1 MNLALAFAASS
12 ATPPVGVDLEDPSR
26 GFMTILSSGLLFKGN
41 IHVWAY
47 LCRSIRP
54 SEPTRKLTGVHVLHE
69 NACFYSRIK
78 GLQIENCMWRF
89 GSRSR
94 LIGTLI
100 DVSISSTPLKANI
113 SRNTP
118 ADDQEY
124 LSDTPFLQ
132 PVTTA
137 LDSGTRRRA
146 DRSPLPAHGT
156 IASATQRG
164 GYRGWAS
171 CTPKRWCPC

>member
-1 MNLALAFAASS
+1 M
-12 ATPPVGVDLEDPSR
+12 
-26 GFMTILSSGLLFKGN
+26 GLFVP
-41 IHVWAY
+41 IDTTERTDAQIDWRA
-47 LCRSIRP
+47 RS
-54 SEPTRKLTGVHVLHE
+54 TRKCLCL
-69 NACFYSRIK
+69 FK
-78 GLQIENCMWRF
+78 GLQIENCIWRF

-100 DVSISSTPLKANI
+100 DVSISSTPLKASV

-137 LDSGTRRRA
+137 FD
-146 DRSPLPAHGT
+146 
-156 IASATQRG
+156 
-164 GYRGWAS
+164 
-171 CTPKRWCPC
+171 

>member
-1 MNLALAFAASS
+1 MNRALAFAASS
-12 ATPPVGVDLEDPSR
+12 AAPPVGVDLEDPSR
-26 GFMTILSSGLLFKGN
+26 GFYDDTFVCGLHICADRYDRAN
-41 IHVWAY
+41 RH
-47 LCRSIRP
+47 
-54 SEPTRKLTGVHVLHE
+54 KLTGVHVLHE
-69 NACFYSRIK
+69 NACFNSRIK

-94 LIGTLI
+94 LTGTLI
-100 DVSISSTPLKANI
+100 DVSISSTPLKANV

-137 LDSGTRRRA
+137 FD
-146 DRSPLPAHGT
+146 
-156 IASATQRG
+156 
-164 GYRGWAS
+164 
-171 CTPKRWCPC
+171 